1 MRPILKKGIFCPD
14 RREAIVI
21 DKGLAIKYYYSIY
34 DAIFTTAAK
43 GPEMN
48 KKQLNEFKILLQ
60 NKKNLILK
68 EATKTMN
75 KELKIHK
82 EEMADTIDR
91 SAVET
96 DQHFLLRLRDRE
108 RKLLKKINDSLKRI
122 ENGSFGI
129 CNLCGEEIGE
139 KRLKAR
145 PMATLC
151 IACKEEQEKT
161 EKLYD

>member
-1 MRPILKKGIFCPD
+1 MPD
-14 RREAIVI
+14 EAKSIPI
-21 DKGLAIKYYYSIY
+21 DKGLAIKYYYLIY
-34 DAIFTTAAK
+34 DVIFTTAVK
-43 GPEMN
+43 GPGMN

-60 NKKNLILK
+60 NKKSLILK

-75 KELKIHK
+75 KELKISK
-82 EEMADTIDR
+82 EEMADTMDR

-96 DQHFLLRLRDRE
+96 DHNFLLRLRDRE

-129 CNLCGEEIGE
+129 CNLCDEEIGE
-139 KRLKAR
+139 MRLKAR

-151 IACKEEQEKT
+151 IACKEEQEKK
-161 EKLYD
+161 EKLYG

>member
-1 MRPILKKGIFCPD
+1 
-14 RREAIVI
+14 
-21 DKGLAIKYYYSIY
+21 
-34 DAIFTTAAK
+34 
-43 GPEMN
+43 MN

-161 EKLYD
+161 EKLYG